1 MRAMC
6 RITQLLEQVDAGSQ
20 VVATEP
26 LDIVEDVATPR
37 RDSEVCACLPEP
49 LA

>member
-1 MRAMC
+1 MHAMC